1 MNVLLVGEEAAGAQT
16 LKTLLAT
23 RHKLV
28 AVMASETKAAPRG
41 GNLWTIARNL
51 GCVTWPAKLVKDATL
66 ADRIRA
72 EQVDLLLNVHSL
84 FVINRD
90 VVAAPR
96 LGAFNMHPGPLP
108 RYAGLNAPSWAVYRG
123 ETSHGVTVHWML
135 AGIDT
140 GPIAY
145 QALFDV
151 TEEDTGLT
159 VSTKCVRAGLPL
171 VSQLLDTAASDPQAI
186 PKVEQDLSKREY
198 FGRDVPNQGF
208 IDWTG
213 STREILNLVRA
224 CDYLPFV
231 SPWGMPRTLLGDQE
245 LGVAK
250 AARTGIRCHAIP
262 GTVGQASRSGVQIA
276 CGDEWLLI
284 TSIKVNDQYLLP
296 AESLTPGT
304 RLMAQTPAKVH

>member
-23 RHKLV
+23 QHKLV

-41 GNLWTIARNL
+41 GNLWTIAGNL
-51 GCVTWPAKLVKDATL
+51 GCVTWPAKLVKDSTF

-84 FVINRD
+84 FVINKD

-171 VSQLLDTAASDPQAI
+171 VNQLLDTAASDPQAI

-198 FGRDVPNQGF
+198 FGREAPNQGV

-213 STREILNLVRA
+213 SAREILNLVRA
-224 CDYLPFV
+224 CDYLPFA
-231 SPWGMPRTLLGDQE
+231 SPWGMPRAAVGDRE
-245 LGVAK
+245 IGVPK
-250 AARTGIRCHAIP
+250 AVRTGTRCEVAP

-284 TSIKVNDQYLLP
+284 TSIKVEGRYVSPVDVLK
-296 AESLTPGT
+296 PGM
-304 RLMAQTPAKVH
+304 RFVAPTPAGAE